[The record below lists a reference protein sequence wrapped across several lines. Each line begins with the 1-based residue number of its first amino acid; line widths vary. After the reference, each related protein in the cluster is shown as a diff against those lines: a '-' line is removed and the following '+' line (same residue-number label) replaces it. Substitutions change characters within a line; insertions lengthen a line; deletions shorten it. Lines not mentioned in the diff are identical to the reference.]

1 MTQVLVYVLKQ
12 VSTTTTDNSCDSV
25 VMSGQ
30 QQQQNPAPQHSQ
42 RDDHSPAGY
51 LTFVT
56 SMFFFFFLQFMLL
69 LCKLIHA
76 RFHVN
81 YFCFSY
87 FLCLSLL
94 AIAEETLAEFLG
106 KATGTAV
113 DWVQMIG
120 MKVGIC
126 NCRYMSSFLFISFF
140 LLD

>member
-1 MTQVLVYVLKQ
+1 MIQVLLYVLKQ

-56 SMFFFFFLQFMLL
+56 SMFFFFLQFMLL